1 MKKNYLKTLFL
12 VFGISLFTNIT
23 FAQNETKEV
32 QQTKYGIGL
41 QFTLPLLGKRGVV
54 DVTQN
59 ISTFMI
65 GAGLHYRF

>member
-1 MKKNYLKTLFL
+1 LL
-12 VFGISLFTNIT
+12 TNIT